1 MRKMT
6 LSPHE
11 VEIDPMFGATILFY
25 AMQAAATV
33 SAQPV
38 NAAVA
43 EPDVAHMTPHD
54 IKLFN
59 AQLTRDHPYYI
70 RCQTFDET
78 GSLVKKTRVCK
89 TNRDWR
95 RYDELGNENARS
107 TYEAMRSK
115 GTTGN

>member
-1 MRKMT
+1 
-6 LSPHE
+6 
-11 VEIDPMFGATILFY
+11 MFGATILFY
-25 AMQAAATV
+25 AMQAAAAV
-33 SAQPV
+33 PAQPV
-38 NAAVA
+38 AVAVA

-59 AQLTRDHPYYI
+59 AQLPHDHPYYI

-107 TYEAMRSK
+107 TYEAMQGK
-115 GTTGN
+115 GITGN